1 MFLKKFY
8 FSPILVKSFLFIND
22 ILGRF
27 PRFEATLKHK
37 NTMRVISNPN
47 LLFPFI
53 PKTNHEPLKWEVR
66 MTGSSCLLL
75 LILVLAS
82 LRTKIQED
90 GRKRARVSSLGCN
103 PMLSV
108 SVLQLSGPDALTGE
122 MFTANSPTTTYL
134 LHTSLK

>member
-1 MFLKKFY
+1 
-8 FSPILVKSFLFIND
+8 
-22 ILGRF
+22 
-27 PRFEATLKHK
+27 
-37 NTMRVISNPN
+37 
-47 LLFPFI
+47 
-53 PKTNHEPLKWEVR
+53 

-122 MFTANSPTTTYL
+122 VFTANSPTTTYL